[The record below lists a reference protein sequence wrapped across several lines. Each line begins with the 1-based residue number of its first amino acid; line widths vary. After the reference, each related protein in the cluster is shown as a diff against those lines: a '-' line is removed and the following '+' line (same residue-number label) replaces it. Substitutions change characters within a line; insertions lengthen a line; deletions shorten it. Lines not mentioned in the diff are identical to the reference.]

1 MVKSVA
7 LAVAITALSISFP
20 TANAQPLPQWDPL
33 YQTCSNAP
41 DESEVPGSWQGSA
54 PRTPEFQG
62 TDVEI
67 GLRSKFGVDAPMDV
81 YSIVIGPQGQLAQGE
96 LRTIESDDWIYLNYP
111 SDFIGGSTLAV
122 GPYTIVWQ
130 ADDGYIG
137 CDGFMIQ
144 PIR

>member
-1 MVKSVA
+1 MAKTALLVAA
-7 LAVAITALSISFP
+7 LAAVSISGRP
-20 TANAQPLPQWDPL
+20 VSGQPLPQWDPL
-33 YQTCSNAP
+33 YTTCSNVP
-41 DESEVPGSWQGSA
+41 EESEVAGSWQGSA

-62 TDVEI
+62 ADVEI
-67 GLRSKFGVDAPMDV
+67 GLRSKFGVDAPMDI

-111 SDFIGGSTLAV
+111 SDFIGGSTIAV